1 MDITREESVDEILI
15 LLKGRFD
22 EVAVAQ
28 WRRWFEE
35 LASTAAKNVCLDL
48 AEVTVIDA
56 AAVGTIAFLFKRLAV
71 RRKQLCLACPQGQPL
86 ELLKFLRLD
95 RVITIRSAAALA
107 EELGA
112 ARQQRIPANG
122 TLRVQRA
129 AFPAF
134 SSWKAE
140 VELNELQ
147 VEHEKLDGASGSR
160 SGT

>member
-1 MDITREESVDEILI
+1 MNMTSQETADEILVS
-15 LLKGRFD
+15 LKGCFD

-28 WRRWFEE
+28 WRQWFED

-95 RVITIRSAAALA
+95 RVIAIRSATLAAEA
-107 EELGA
+107 SG
-112 ARQQRIPANG
+112 RQGGILTNGIPRA
-122 TLRVQRA
+122 QRA
-129 AFPAF
+129 AFPQF
-134 SSWKAE
+134 SPWKPN
-140 VELNELQ
+140 VDLNEMQ
-147 VEHEKLDGASGSR
+147 VGHEKLDGASGSR